1 MAGDNDHK
9 HYIGV
14 KTPATI
20 DCDNELKFLVA
31 TSAVAIRGLVS
42 EW

>member
-1 MAGDNDHK
+1 MAADSDHE
-9 HYIGV
+9 HDIRV

-31 TSAVAIRGLVS
+31 ASAVAIRGLVS
-42 EW
+42 ER